1 MYKNWRKGARSDQSS
16 HSCHDMSNT
25 IQILPKELLDLIRHG
40 ENYQIEY
47 KEATIDLPKS
57 LFDSIG
63 YADELGSGM
72 RNSYKYTLMYSG
84 AEPEFIERDIFKIII
99 PLSVGSMIKV
109 GPGTSPVTSGEVSGE
124 VSGEADSISIKLDIQ
139 KLNALL
145 NYLEEPKTR
154 NEMQVFCGIRSQD
167 YFRRNILVPLLNS
180 KRIVRTI
187 PDKPNSSKQ
196 KYVKK

>member
-1 MYKNWRKGARSDQSS
+1 
-16 HSCHDMSNT
+16 MSER
-25 IQILPKELLDLIRHG
+25 IPILPEALLALIRHG

-84 AEPEFIERDIFKIII
+84 AEPEFIEGDIFKIII

-109 GPGTSPVTSGEVSGE
+109 GPGTSPVTSGE